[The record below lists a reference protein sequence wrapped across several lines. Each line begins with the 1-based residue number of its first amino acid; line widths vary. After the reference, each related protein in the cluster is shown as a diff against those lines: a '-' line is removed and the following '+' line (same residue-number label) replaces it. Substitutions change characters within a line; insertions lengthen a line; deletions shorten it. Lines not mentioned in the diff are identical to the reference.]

1 MSPWQTL
8 LNEKAPLV
16 LPACPDPLTALLA
29 LQAGYPALQ
38 VGMFAA
44 VGLHRA
50 LPDLGLVQAGEALP
64 WVREVIQTVRL
75 PVLVDC
81 DDGHGH
87 AGNVVRT
94 VRQYEAA
101 GAAALFLEDQAA
113 PKRCG
118 HLSGKRV
125 LGVAEAAQKIR
136 AARQVLKR
144 KTFLLA
150 RTDAWQVEGKDGC
163 RRRADAYLDAG
174 ANGLYFEGVTDEADV
189 EALGRE
195 YRTTPLALSVLEG
208 NSDMPWR
215 TPCEYHSLGY
225 VMILYPTSLLFRS
238 LHAIRQG
245 LRDLAAGQ
253 PMPKESGLDLTG
265 YDELVSLEQWDGLR
279 EL

>member
-1 MSPWQTL
+1 MNPWQTL

-29 LQAGYPALQ
+29 LQAGYPAIQ

-44 VGLHRA
+44 AGLHRG
-50 LPDLGLVQAGEALP
+50 LPDLGLVHAGEALS
-64 WVREVIQTVRL
+64 WVREVIQAVRL

-101 GAAALFLEDQAA
+101 GATALFLEDQAA

-118 HLSGKRV
+118 HLPGKRV
-125 LGVAEAAQKIR
+125 VGVAEAAQKIR
-136 AARQVLKR
+136 VARQVLQA

-150 RTDAWQVEGKDGC
+150 RTDAWQVEGREGC

-174 ANGLYFEGVTDEADV
+174 ANGLYFEGVTDADDL
-189 EALGRE
+189 EGLGRE
-195 YRTTPLALSVLEG
+195 YRKVPLALSVLEG

-215 TPCEYHSLGY
+215 TAREYHSLGY

-238 LHAIRQG
+238 LQAIRQG
-245 LRDLAAGQ
+245 LRDLAAGR

-265 YDELVSLEQWDGLR
+265 YEELVSLKQWDGLR
-279 EL
+279 DL